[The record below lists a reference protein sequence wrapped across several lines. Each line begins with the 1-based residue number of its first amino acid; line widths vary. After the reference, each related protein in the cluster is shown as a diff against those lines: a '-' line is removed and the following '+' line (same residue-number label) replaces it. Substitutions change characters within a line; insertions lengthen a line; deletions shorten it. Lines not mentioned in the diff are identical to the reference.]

1 MLEKIVKKIIKANP
15 QTQEEF
21 LKLKREFFYKYKIK
35 QASNAE
41 LLKLYNKLV
50 KKQSKGSDKFI
61 EILKKRKI
69 RTLSGVAPVAV
80 LTKSYGCP
88 GECVYCPTEKKMPKS
103 YLSNEP
109 AVMRAILCSFS
120 PFRQVTVRIKALENN
135 GHEAEKIELIVMGG
149 TWSTFSEKYKYWY
162 IKELFRAA
170 NSYGKRAKAQDNFSD
185 LKLSDLKK
193 ELKKQQDKNETSKY
207 RIVGLTL
214 ETRPDYINEKEI
226 LQFRKFGCTRV
237 EIGVQAIDDKI
248 LKLNKRGHGVK
259 GIVQA
264 TLMLKKAGFK
274 INYHLMPNLPGSTPA
289 KDLKMFKD
297 IFYDKR
303 FLPDQIKIYPCV
315 VVKGAELYL
324 WWKKGKYKPYT
335 NKQLEDLLLKIKKIT
350 PYYIRIVRLIRDI
363 PTVSIEA
370 GNKVSNLRQTLQRR
384 MAEDGESCKC
394 IRCREA
400 REREVKPGEEKLFIE
415 SYNALEGREY
425 FISIESYDRKILYA
439 FVRLRL
445 PLPPMS
451 FPRRRESQ
459 GNSSVIA
466 SKAKQSHGLQIEQ
479 DSFYKIFPELNN
491 AGIIRELHTYG
502 KLTPVNSGKGRAIQH
517 QGFGKRL
524 MIEAEKITKK
534 AGLKKMAVISGIGV
548 REYYKKIG
556 YNLEGTYMVK
566 DLDD

>member
-50 KKQSKGSDKFI
+50 KKQSKSTDKFA

-69 RTLSGVAPVAV
+69 RTLSGVAPIAV

-109 AVMRAILCSFS
+109 AVMRAILCGFS
-120 PFRQVTVRIKALENN
+120 PFRQVTARIKALEAN
-135 GHEAEKIELIVMGG
+135 GHDVEKIELIVMGG
-149 TWSTFSEKYKYWY
+149 TWSTFGEKYKYWY
-162 IKELFRAA
+162 ISELFRAA
-170 NSYGKRAKAQDNFSD
+170 NSYGKNKKSQDNFSD
-185 LKLSDLKK
+185 IKLSKLKEDLKK
-193 ELKKQQDKNETSKY
+193 EQKKNETGKY

-226 LQFRKFGCTRV
+226 LQFREFGCTRV
-237 EIGVQAIDDKI
+237 EIGVQAVDDKI

-259 GIVQA
+259 EITES
-264 TLMLKKAGFK
+264 TLLLKKAGFK
-274 INYHLMPNLPGSTPA
+274 INYHLMPNLPGATPS
-289 KDLKMFKD
+289 KDFKMFKE

-315 VVKGAELYL
+315 VVKGALLYD

-335 NKQLEDLLLKIKKIT
+335 DKQLLNLLLKIKKIT

-370 GNKVSNLRQTLQRR
+370 GNKVSNLRQTLQSK
-384 MAEDGESCKC
+384 MSEDGESCKC

-400 REREVKPGEEKLFIE
+400 RGKKIKLGEEKLFIE
-415 SYNALEGREY
+415 SYDALEGREH
-425 FISIESYDRKILYA
+425 FISIESRDRKTLYA
-439 FVRLRL
+439 FVRLRV
-445 PLPPMS
+445 PTK
-451 FPRRRESQ
+451 FPSLVKGGQ
-459 GNSSVIA
+459 G
-466 SKAKQSHGLQIEQ
+466 G
-479 DSFYKIFPELNN
+479 FYKTFPELVG
-491 AGIIRELHTYG
+491 AGLIRELHTYG
-502 KLTPVNSGKGRAIQH
+502 KLTPVNSGKGKDIQH

-524 MIEAEKITKK
+524 MLEAEAITKK
-534 AGLKKMAVISGIGV
+534 AGLKKVAVISGIGV
-548 REYYKKIG
+548 REYYKKID
-556 YNLEGTYMVK
+556 YDLEGTYMVK
-566 DLDD
+566 DLND